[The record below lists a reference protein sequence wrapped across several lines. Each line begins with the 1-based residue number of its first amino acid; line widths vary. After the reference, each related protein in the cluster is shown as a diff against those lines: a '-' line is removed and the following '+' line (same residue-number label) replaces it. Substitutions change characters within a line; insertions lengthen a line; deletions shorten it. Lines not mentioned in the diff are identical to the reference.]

1 MEATWLTFTW
11 PTMAGAVLFSL
22 VTYFL
27 LRALYNIYFHPL
39 KGIPG
44 PKTWSATRLPYIW
57 ALLRG
62 SFVHDIQKLHRRYGP
77 VLRIAPDEVAFA
89 EPSAW
94 NDILQSYPGKPA
106 FLKDPTWWTTQR
118 IHTEGLLTA
127 IDPERHA
134 RMRKALTP
142 GFTTRALRS
151 QEPVIQRYVNLLVE
165 RLSNMVDSS
174 SPAEKDT
181 GGVAAAEVD
190 ISPWFNFVTFDIFG
204 DLSFGESFHC
214 LENSNYHPWV
224 AILFH
229 TPAMA
234 TKVAAARFYP
244 WLESVLFKLIPRSL
258 RKMQRDHWGQVVERV
273 ERRMNYE
280 VEREDI
286 MSPILREN
294 TKNQMSV
301 DDINGSFM
309 ALVIAGSE
317 TTATALTG
325 MMNYLIQNPQYLKQ
339 VTDEVRGLGQDEQ
352 QITLDSLRELKWLNA
367 VLTEALRLCTPIP
380 WILPRRVPE
389 SGGVVAGVTLAG
401 QTLVSIQAYTMQ
413 RDSNHWHRAE
423 EFLPERWL
431 PDANKPESEFYT
443 DNKEAFQPFSV
454 GPRVCLGIHLAW
466 AEMRLI
472 TGKLLRAFDFEAVE
486 GKRLEWES
494 LKTFM
499 LVERKPV
506 VVRMRHASR

>member
-1 MEATWLTFTW
+1 METALLKSTW
-11 PTMAGAVLFSL
+11 PTMAGAVLLSL
-22 VTYFL
+22 VGYFL
-27 LRALYNIYFHPL
+27 LRAIYNLYFHPL
-39 KGIPG
+39 KDIPG
-44 PKTWSATRLPYIW
+44 PKSWSATRLPYIW

-62 SFVHDIQKLHRRYGP
+62 TFVHDIQKLHRKYGP
-77 VLRIAPDEVAFA
+77 ILRIAPNELTFTH
-89 EPSAW
+89 PSAW
-94 NDILQSYPGKPA
+94 NDILQSHHGRPP
-106 FLKDPTWWTTQR
+106 FPKDPTWWTAQR
-118 IHTEGLLTA
+118 VHTEGLLTA
-127 IDPERHA
+127 LNHETHA

-151 QEPVIQRYVNLLVE
+151 QEPIIQRYVNLLVE
-165 RLSNMVDSS
+165 RLSEMIDSPS
-174 SPAEKDT
+174 SGEEENK
-181 GGVAAAEVD
+181 GVAKAEVD

-204 DLSFGESFHC
+204 DLAFGESFHC
-214 LENSNYHPWV
+214 LENNKYHPWV

-244 WLESVLFKLIPRSL
+244 WLEFVLFKLIPPSL
-258 RKMQRDHWGQVVERV
+258 RKMQQDHWGQVVERV
-273 ERRMNYE
+273 ARRMNYE

-286 MSPILREN
+286 MSPILRGN
-294 TKNQMSV
+294 TKNEMSL

-325 MMNYLIQNPQYLKQ
+325 MMNYLVQNPQYLRK
-339 VTDEVRGLGQDEQ
+339 VTDEVRGLGDDGRE
-352 QITLDSLRELKWLNA
+352 ITLDSLRELKWLNA
-367 VLTEALRLCTPIP
+367 VLTEALRLCTPVP
-380 WILPRRVPE
+380 WILPRQVPDA
-389 SGGVVAGVTLAG
+389 GGVVAGVTLPG
-401 QTLVSIQAYTMQ
+401 QTLVSIQAYAMQ
-413 RDSNHWHRAE
+413 RDPKYWRSAD

-431 PDANKPESEFYT
+431 PDASKPESEFYT
-443 DNKEAFQPFSV
+443 DKREAFQPFSM
-454 GPRVCLGIHLAW
+454 GPRICLGIHLAW

-472 TGKLLRAFDFEAVE
+472 TTKLLRAFDFEAVD

-506 VVRMRHASR
+506 VVRMRHASH